1 MYGLKALLVAC
12 DGQTLVDLQRE
23 LEKLSIEIEGRV
35 QDVDVCLALASKQ
48 PGDRLL
54 ILHARSEMST
64 EALERAAKSVAP
76 KPLLILVDA
85 SRDLSALERLPN
97 VEIIELPFRP
107 DALRPAIHRLAVQSP
122 QAASR
127 CRTVLVLGATEDVG
141 STSVSVNL
149 ASEIARLQDGLC
161 VLAEQAVAFGRL
173 ANYLGIRPK
182 VTLYDLVSDLDHMDA
197 ERMREAM
204 TRIDDNLCVLVGSY
218 REITPFTITPEVAFK
233 ALACAMQVA
242 RTVVVDARHHFE
254 EVDLDFAAKSQH
266 VVLVAKPTIPSLHA
280 MRTLLEALL
289 RRGSV
294 GKHYVVINQY
304 VASADAISRHTI
316 EGHLN
321 EHEVFLVASDPAMQN
336 AENNG
341 RMLRKSDLA
350 SGALR
355 EITTLA
361 RAILGM
367 PRELPARP
375 SLVDSLKR
383 MAHSLNLG

>member
-35 QDVDVCLALASKQ
+35 QDVDVCLALVSKQ

-64 EALERAAKSVAP
+64 DALERAAKSVAG

-85 SRDLSALERLPN
+85 PRDLSALEHRPN

-107 DALRPAIHRLAVQSP
+107 DAVRPAIHRLAVQSP

-204 TRIDDNLCVLVGSY
+204 TPIDDNLSVLVGSY

-321 EHEVFLVASDPAMQN
+321 EHEVFLVASDPAIQN

-350 SGALR
+350 SEALR
-355 EITTLA
+355 EISTLA